1 MGGNTQC
8 CYCARRK
15 TIIVQKPHF
24 ERRNFTKEWVT
35 WAHKYGGPER
45 SQRLHFALETQAAI
59 QCRRTHAR
67 AHTKKGTAWV
77 HAWQQAVR
85 RFYGQHGSRFGNMW
99 HIKEP
104 AATDCTRRSLS
115 STRARE
121 AASQQKAPRRHNR
134 STHIDERLNSRLQSW
149 VKAELWCPRVWDVA
163 PSNGEKA
170 QYSFILF

>member
-15 TIIVQKPHF
+15 TIIVQKLHF
-24 ERRNFTKEWVT
+24 ERRNFTKEWIT

-45 SQRLHFALETQAAI
+45 SQRLHFDAALETQAAMP
-59 QCRRTHAR
+59 QNTHTCT
-67 AHTKKGTAWV
+67 HTHNKRTAWV

-99 HIKEP
+99 HMKEP
-104 AATDCTRRSLS
+104 AATNCKRRPLS
-115 STRARE
+115 STQAHK

-149 VKAELWCPRVWDVA
+149 GKPNFEGPEC
-163 PSNGEKA
+163 EM
-170 QYSFILF
+170 